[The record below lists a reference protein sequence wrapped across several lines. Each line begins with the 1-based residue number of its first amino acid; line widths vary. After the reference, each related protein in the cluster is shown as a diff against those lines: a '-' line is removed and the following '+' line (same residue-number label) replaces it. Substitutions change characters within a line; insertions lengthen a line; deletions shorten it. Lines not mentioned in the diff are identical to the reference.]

1 MEDKHAVS
9 IPVDTLSQVQNLLN
23 QAKALLLPYVTTLT
37 PSERHAM
44 AKMGEKTLSFV
55 EKAHDFAV
63 QNPLLCPPYL
73 DMAAF
78 DTDFGDAHNLWTLLL
93 TTQQLHENVDD
104 TAMVSGSEAY
114 QSALVF
120 YNSVKMA
127 ARQDIPGAKAVYEE
141 LKKRFPGGKRKTGE
155 SESETVTETIKKE
168 VSVS

>member
-1 MEDKHAVS
+1 MEDKHAQI
-9 IPVDTLSQVQNLLN
+9 IPADILSQVQTLVN
-23 QAKALLLPYVTTLT
+23 QANALLLPYVTPLT
-37 PSERHAM
+37 PAERHAM

-63 QNPLLCPPYL
+63 QNPNLCPPYL

-78 DTDFGDAHNLWTLLL
+78 DTDFGDAHNLWTLLVS
-93 TTQQLHENVDD
+93 TQQLHENVDD
-104 TAMVSGSEAY
+104 TEMVAGSEAY
-114 QSALVF
+114 QAALVF

-141 LKKRFPGGKRKTGE
+141 LKKRFPGGKRKPGE
-155 SESETVTETIKKE
+155 TESETVTETIKKE